1 MYLVAKPTNIRLRR
15 TLVFAFFL
23 TGFLVP
29 SISMAQELPTLKL
42 KPYKRIDEPARNEVS
57 GIVKSAQFEGVFW
70 VHGDSGTP
78 DRIYA
83 IDADGNII
91 SEDNK
96 YKGAKVKGAKNED
109 WEDIALGQDGTLI
122 LADIGN
128 NCECRDDL
136 KIYILE
142 EPKTDDEE
150 AKVLFEYQVKYPE
163 RNDLIG
169 QFLNSNYNAEAVFQK
184 DGIIYIL
191 TKQLRRTRLFKLEN
205 PKEEEVN
212 ELVEVESILTK
223 NLVTAAD
230 ISPDGSLLAVLLYDQ
245 VIIFEISEDSF
256 LKGRKAG
263 AYLEGTEQVESIVFD
278 EETLIIAEEN
288 GDLYQIEIADLVEYE
303 D

>member
-1 MYLVAKPTNIRLRR
+1 MLRR
-15 TLVFAFFL
+15 TLVFVFFL
-23 TGFLVP
+23 SGFLLSSV
-29 SISMAQELPTLKL
+29 SMAQELPMLNLKA
-42 KPYKRIDEPARNEVS
+42 YKRIDEPARNEVS
-57 GIVKSAQFEGVFW
+57 GIVKSPKHEGVFW

-91 SEDNK
+91 SEDKK
-96 YKGAKVKGAKNED
+96 YKGAKVKGAKNVD
-109 WEDIALGQDGTLI
+109 WEDLALGENGTLI

-142 EPKTDDEE
+142 EPKPDDEE
-150 AKVLFEYQVKYPE
+150 AKVLFEYRVKYPE
-163 RNDLIG
+163 RKDLIG
-169 QFLNSNYNAEAVFQK
+169 QFLESNYNAEAVFQK

-191 TKQLRRTRLFKLEN
+191 TKQLRKTRLFKLEH
-205 PKEEEVN
+205 PKEKEMN
-212 ELVEVESILTK
+212 ELVEVESIPTK

-245 VIIFEISEDSF
+245 VIVFEVTNSTF
-256 LKGRKAG
+256 LKGRRAST
-263 AYLEGTEQVESIVFD
+263 YIEGTEQVESIVFD
-278 EETLIIAEEN
+278 GDGLIIAGEN
-288 GDLYQIEIADLVEYE
+288 GDLYRIKLSELDEV